1 MAKPRMLFEPF
12 QIKSMELKNR
22 IGMAP
27 LLNMPGVWT
36 SFSITDETIAW
47 FEARARGGAGLIMTG
62 TFAPPMFAIPGL
74 KEGFSALAEVIHSHG
89 ARLGVQIG
97 SGGPMLGSGP
107 SLPPYPTELDA
118 KQAIMDLLKMDGGLL
133 SAPAEPHA
141 LSVEEIEGHVQAF
154 ADTAATLKEAGVDC
168 VELHCAHGGATLCC
182 SFISPYYNRREDQ
195 YGGSWENRL
204 RFPTDA
210 LKRMREAVGEDYPLL
225 VRISADELLG
235 DKGIT
240 IDDTTRYIVPALE
253 EAGADCIDVS
263 QGSITHSPEGI
274 EIPLYYP
281 RGCFIHLAEAVKKV
295 TRLPVIGVGRIVE
308 LEMAE
313 DFLQEG
319 KADLI
324 YLGRQ
329 LTADPDTPRKYQEGR
344 PEDVRKCVACVEGC
358 GTPCSINYEM
368 TPGVTAPTPAETP
381 RRVLVI
387 GGGVAGMEAARVAAQ
402 RGHRVTLIEKRSELG
417 GMVAALALEPLT
429 AEFANLIE
437 YLRVQIQ
444 KLGVDLR
451 LSTEAGLAEIDAL
464 NPDVVVMAT
473 GSSMIIPEVARG
485 KPGLMDHIEALR
497 RRSEIGH
504 RVVVWGMTYGAE
516 LAISLAEEGREV
528 VLIGEGGEKTLG
540 GHASNFRRWWI
551 LRKLADVNTAR
562 GTPEAQRISNPKVLS
577 NVRVEAITSEG
588 IELKDE
594 SGGKEVLAYDTLV
607 VSRGR
612 ERDNALTEQLGTAAA
627 EVHEIGD
634 CSSVGDIHKA
644 ISSANEVARAI

>member
-1 MAKPRMLFEPF
+1 MLFEPF
-12 QIKSMELKNR
+12 QIKNMKLKNR
-22 IGMAP
+22 IGLAP

-47 FEARARGGAGLIMTG
+47 FEARAKGGAGLIMTG
-62 TFAPPMFAIPGL
+62 SFAPPMFAIPGL
-74 KEGFSALAEVIHSHG
+74 KERFATLADVMHSHG
-89 ARLGVQIG
+89 AKLGVQIV
-97 SGGPMLGSGP
+97 SGGPLTGTGP
-107 SLPPYPTELDA
+107 SLPPYPNELDA
-118 KQAIMDLLKMDGGLL
+118 KQAIMDLLKFESGLP
-133 SAPAEPHA
+133 APAAPTA
-141 LSVEEIEGHVQAF
+141 LTVEEIETHVQAF
-154 ADTAATLKEAGVDC
+154 ADTAVTLKEAGVDC

-210 LKRMREAVGEDYPLL
+210 IKRMREAVGGDYPLL

-253 EAGADCIDVS
+253 AAGADCIDVS
-263 QGSITHSPEGI
+263 QGSILHSPEGI

-329 LTADPDTPRKYQEGR
+329 LTADPETPKKYLEGR

-358 GTPCSINYEM
+358 GTPCSINYDM
-368 TPGVTAPTPAETP
+368 APGAIPLAPAETQ

-387 GGGVAGMEAARVAAQ
+387 GGGVAGMEAARVAAE

-429 AEFANLIE
+429 AEFANLVE
-437 YLRVQIQ
+437 YLEVQIK
-444 KLGVDLR
+444 KLGVDVR
-451 LSTEAGLAEIDAL
+451 LATEAGLAEVDELI
-464 NPDVVVMAT
+464 PDVVIMAT
-473 GSSMIIPEVARG
+473 GSSMIIPEIARG
-485 KPGLMDHIEALR
+485 KPGVMDHIEALR
-497 RRSEIGH
+497 NRRKIGS
-504 RVVVWGMTYGAE
+504 RAVVWGLTYGAE

-528 VLIGEGGEKTLG
+528 VLIGEGDEKTLG

-551 LRKLADVNTAR
+551 LRKLADINPAR
-562 GTPEAQRISNPKVLS
+562 GTPEAQRVSNPKLLA
-577 NVRVEAITSEG
+577 NVRVQEITSEG
-588 IELKDE
+588 IAITDE
-594 SGGKEVLAYDTLV
+594 QGAKSVLPYDALII
-607 VSRGR
+607 SRGR
-612 ERDNALTEQLGTAAA
+612 ERENALSGQLQGRATELR
-627 EVHEIGD
+627 EIGD
-634 CSSVGDIHKA
+634 CSSVGDIQKA
-644 ISSANEVARAI
+644 VSSANEVARTI

>member
-1 MAKPRMLFEPF
+1 MAKPQMIFEPF
-12 QIKSMELKNR
+12 QIKSMKLKNR
-22 IGMAP
+22 IGLAP

-36 SFSITDETIAW
+36 SFSITDETIEW

-74 KEGFSALAEVIHSHG
+74 KERFADLAEVIHSHG

-97 SGGPMLGSGP
+97 SGGPMMGTGP
-107 SLPPYPTELDA
+107 SLPPYPNELDA
-118 KQAIMDLLKMDGGLL
+118 KQAIMDLLKVGLGL
-133 SAPAEPHA
+133 PAPAEPHA

-154 ADTAATLKEAGVDC
+154 ADTAAILKEAGVDC
-168 VELHCAHGGATLCC
+168 VELHCAHGGATLYC

-204 RFPTDA
+204 RFPTDT
-210 LKRMREAVGEDYPLL
+210 LERMREAVGEDYPLL

-253 EAGADCIDVS
+253 AAGADCIDVS
-263 QGSITHSPEGI
+263 QGSILHSPEGI

-281 RGCFIHLAEAVKKV
+281 RGCFIHLAEAVKK
-295 TRLPVIGVGRIVE
+295 TTGLPVIGVGRIVE

-329 LTADPDTPRKYQEGR
+329 LTADPDTPKKYLEGR

-368 TPGVTAPTPAETP
+368 TPGVTPLTPAEEP

-402 RGHRVTLIEKRSELG
+402 RGHRVNLIEKRSELG
-417 GMVAALALEPLT
+417 GMVAALACEPLT

-437 YLRVQIQ
+437 YLAVQLE
-444 KLGVDLR
+444 KLAVDVR
-451 LSTEAGLAEIDAL
+451 LSTEAGPAEVDEL
-464 NPDVVVMAT
+464 NPDAVIVAT
-473 GSSMIIPEVARG
+473 GSSMIVPEVAQGR
-485 KPGLMDHIEALR
+485 PGVMDHIEALR
-497 RRSEIGH
+497 NRKEIGQ
-504 RVVVWGMTYGAE
+504 RVVVWGFTYGAE
-516 LAISLAEEGREV
+516 LAISLAEEGKEV
-528 VLIGEGGEKTLG
+528 VLIGEGSEKTLG

-562 GTPEAQRISNPKVLS
+562 GTPEAQRISNPRVLS
-577 NVRVEAITSEG
+577 GVRVEEITSDG
-588 IELKDE
+588 IVLKDAT
-594 SGGKEVLAYDTLV
+594 GKRSVLAYDSLV
-607 VSRGR
+607 ISRGR
-612 ERDNALTEQLGTAAA
+612 KRHNALTGQLRAKLT

-634 CSSVGDIHKA
+634 CASVGDIQKA
-644 ISSANEVARAI
+644 IFSANEVARAI

>member
-1 MAKPRMLFEPF
+1 MLFEPF
-12 QIKSMELKNR
+12 QIKSMKLKNR
-22 IGMAP
+22 IGLAP
-27 LLNMPGVWT
+27 MLNMPGVWT
-36 SFSITDETIAW
+36 SFAITDETIAW

-62 TFAPPMFAIPGL
+62 SFAPPMFAIPGL
-74 KEGFSALAEVIHSHG
+74 KEGFARLAEVIHSHD
-89 ARLGVQIG
+89 ASLGVQIV
-97 SGGPMLGSGP
+97 SGGPLMGTGP
-107 SLPPYPTELDA
+107 SLPPYPNELDA
-118 KQAIMDLLKMDGGLL
+118 KQAIMELLKMDGGVLP
-133 SAPAEPHA
+133 APAEPHA
-141 LSVEEIEGHVQAF
+141 LSVEEIEGHVRAF
-154 ADTAATLKEAGVDC
+154 ADAAAILKEAGVDC

-182 SFISPYYNRREDQ
+182 SFISPFYNRREDQ

-204 RFPTDA
+204 RFPTDT
-210 LKRMREAVGEDYPLL
+210 LRKMREAVGEDYPLL

-235 DKGIT
+235 DEGIT

-263 QGSITHSPEGI
+263 QGSILHSPEGI

-313 DFLQEG
+313 EFLQQG

-329 LTADPDTPRKYQEGR
+329 LTADPETPNKYLEGR

-358 GTPCSINYEM
+358 GTPCSINYEL
-368 TPGVTAPTPAETP
+368 TPGVPPLTPADPP
-381 RRVLVI
+381 RKVLVI

-402 RGHRVTLIEKRSELG
+402 RGHRVSLIEKRSDLG
-417 GMVAALALEPLT
+417 GMVGALALEPLT

-437 YLRVQIQ
+437 YLAVQLE
-444 KLGVDLR
+444 KLGVEVR
-451 LSTEAGLAEIDAL
+451 LSTEAGPAEVEAL
-464 NPDVVVMAT
+464 DPDVVIMAT
-473 GSSMIIPEVARG
+473 GSSMIIPELARG
-485 KPGLMDHIEALR
+485 RPGVMDHIEALR
-497 RRSEIGH
+497 QRKEIGH

-551 LRKLADVNTAR
+551 LRKLADVDTAR
-562 GTPEAQRISNPKVLS
+562 GTPEAQRVSNPRVLS
-577 NVRVEAITSEG
+577 NVRVEEITAEG
-588 IELKDE
+588 IALSDE
-594 SGGKEVLAYDTLV
+594 GGDQRVLPYDALII
-607 VSRGR
+607 SRGR
-612 ERDNALTEQLGTAAA
+612 ERDNALSGELRARAR

-634 CSSVGDIHKA
+634 CASVGDIHKA
-644 ISSANEVARAI
+644 ISSANEVARAL

>member
-1 MAKPRMLFEPF
+1 MAEPRMIFEPL
-12 QIKSMELKNR
+12 QIKSMRLPNR
-22 IGMAP
+22 IGLAP

-36 SFSITDETIAW
+36 SFAITDETIAW

-62 TFAPPMFAIPGL
+62 SFAPPMFAIPGL
-74 KEGFSALAEVIHSHG
+74 KEGFARLAEVIHSHG
-89 ARLGVQIG
+89 ACLGVQIVA
-97 SGGPMLGSGP
+97 GGPLTGTGP
-107 SLPPYPTELDA
+107 SLPPYPNELDA
-118 KQAIMDLLKMDGGLL
+118 KQAIMDLLKMDGGVLP
-133 SAPAEPHA
+133 APAEPHA
-141 LSVEEIEGHVQAF
+141 LSASEIEGHVQAF
-154 ADTAATLKEAGVDC
+154 ADTTAILKEAGVDC

-182 SFISPYYNRREDQ
+182 SFISPFYNRREDE

-204 RFPTDA
+204 RFPTDT
-210 LKRMREAVGEDYPLL
+210 LRKMREAVGEDYPLL

-240 IDDTTRYIVPALE
+240 IDDTTRYVVPALE

-263 QGSITHSPEGI
+263 QGSILHSPEGI

-281 RGCFIHLAEAVKKV
+281 RGCFIHLAEAVKQA

-313 DFLQEG
+313 DFLQQG

-324 YLGRQ
+324 YMGRQ
-329 LTADPDTPRKYQEGR
+329 LTADPDTPRKYLEGR
-344 PEDVRKCVACVEGC
+344 REDVRKCVACVEGC

-368 TPGVTAPTPAETP
+368 TPGVAPPTPVERP

-387 GGGVAGMEAARVAAQ
+387 GGGVAGMEAARVAAE
-402 RGHRVTLIEKRSELG
+402 RGHQVTLVEKRSALG

-429 AEFANLIE
+429 AEFASLIE
-437 YLRVQIQ
+437 YLVVQLE
-444 KLGVDLR
+444 KLGVEVR
-451 LSTEAGLAEIDAL
+451 LATEAAPSAVDEID
-464 NPDVVVMAT
+464 PDVVVVAT
-473 GSSMIIPEVARG
+473 GSSMLIPELARSKRG
-485 KPGLMDHIEALR
+485 VVDHIEALR
-497 RRSEIGH
+497 RRKDLGD

-516 LAISLAEEGREV
+516 LAISLAEEGKQV

-551 LRKLADVNTAR
+551 LRKLADVDTAR
-562 GTPEAQRISNPKVLS
+562 GTPEAQRISNPRVLPGVKV
-577 NVRVEAITSEG
+577 EEITPEG
-588 IELKDE
+588 IALRDE
-594 SGGKEVLAYDTLV
+594 AGKRSVLPYDSLII
-607 VSRGR
+607 SRGR
-612 ERDNALTEQLGTAAA
+612 ERDNALTGQLKGRA

-634 CSSVGDIHKA
+634 CSSVGDIQKA